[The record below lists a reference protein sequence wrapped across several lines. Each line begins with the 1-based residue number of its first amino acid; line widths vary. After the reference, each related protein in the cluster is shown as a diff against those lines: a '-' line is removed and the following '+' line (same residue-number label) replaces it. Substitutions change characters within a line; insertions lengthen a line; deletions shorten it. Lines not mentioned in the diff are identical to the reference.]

1 VLTLPSLLARGW
13 GGLLDRGVPHEC
25 NTDEDVTVLSS
36 SGADESPKAEVS
48 EGFEDAEARAGEP
61 QAQCFQAGTL
71 IQGRYELQA
80 EVGVG
85 GLGAV
90 WSARHLGF
98 NQGVALKFLKPE
110 LSNHAEAVSR
120 FNTEARAC
128 FVLRSEHVVR
138 VLDVDSHAG
147 SPFIVMELLDGTDLR
162 RVLDGLD
169 TDTGEALDPALV
181 VDYALQ
187 VCEGLCAAHASGI
200 VHRDIKPENLFL
212 HGTGT
217 EACIKLL
224 DFGVSQV
231 EAAYEHDPLLGHMET
246 AAAVGTP
253 PYMSPEQLSG
263 SAVDARSDVWSLG
276 CVLYELLTG
285 TAPFERGTWQ
295 ESCAA
300 VLTLQPPAAHTLRP
314 ELDPGL
320 CEVVERCLRKDP
332 TQRYSDAAQLA
343 AALAAFGTGQFADYP
358 ARCYAQLTGERRSTP
373 ELAAVRGMPSELA
386 ADSSTAFD
394 WSTLRSS
401 PDARTVIQA
410 LFQLFQ
416 RALPPRQ
423 GVLSIRHVWLAAAT
437 LGLLCILSWAHAQL
451 SEEPHIVTPSASLP
465 EAIQP
470 RPVESAALVHIDP
483 LPAAL
488 EQGQS
493 EPPKVVE
500 EEHTTKRRSRH
511 SSRHGRYQR
520 RHSQREPDVGF

>member
-1 VLTLPSLLARGW
+1 MTGSAH
-13 GGLLDRGVPHEC
+13 DC

-48 EGFEDAEARAGEP
+48 QGFDEAKARPEEP
-61 QAQCFQAGTL
+61 QASCFQPGTL

-98 NQGVALKFLKPE
+98 DQGVALKFLKPE
-110 LSNHAEAVSR
+110 LSNHAEAVIR

-162 RVLDGLD
+162 RVLEA
-169 TDTGEALDPALV
+169 GEALDPALV

-212 HGTGT
+212 HGSGA

-224 DFGVSQV
+224 DFGISQV
-231 EAAYEHDPLLGHMET
+231 EAAFERDPLLGHVE
-246 AAAVGTP
+246 AVAAVGTP

-263 SAVDARSDVWSLG
+263 AAVDARSDVWSLG

-300 VLTLQPPAAHTLRP
+300 VLTLQPPAAQTLRP
-314 ELDPGL
+314 ELAPGL
-320 CEVVERCLRKDP
+320 SEIVARCLSKDP
-332 TQRYSDAAQLA
+332 SQRYADAAQLA
-343 AALAAFGTGQFADYP
+343 AALTEFGTGQFADYP

-373 ELAAVRGMPSELA
+373 ELAALSGPA
-386 ADSSTAFD
+386 ADSSIPFD
-394 WSTLRSS
+394 WSTLKNS
-401 PDARTVIQA
+401 PDARTVVQA
-410 LFQLFQ
+410 LWQLMQ
-416 RALPPRQ
+416 RVLRQRQ
-423 GVLSIRHVWLAAAT
+423 GALSLRNVSLALAVT
-437 LGLLCILSWAHAQL
+437 LGALFVLSWANAQRV
-451 SEEPHIVTPSASLP
+451 EEAHIVTPSAP
-465 EAIQP
+465 VAQPIQP
-470 RPVESAALVHIDP
+470 RPVEIEMESAALIHSDP
-483 LPAAL
+483 LPTAAL

-493 EPPKVVE
+493 EPPSVVE
-500 EEHTTKRRSRH
+500 DHTSKRRP
-511 SSRHGRYQR
+511 RHGGRRSRYQR
-520 RHSQREPDVGF
+520 RHAQRGEPDVGF